1 MADQDPPPQQDEVAE
16 EQTKSDA
23 AAPEESTTS
32 AETAEESSSSSSSQ
46 PSEETTPEHTS
57 VYVGNLSF
65 EQSQTDMEQLFTPFG
80 ELTEVTLKRGF
91 AFVHFKNEEDAN
103 NAVEKLNGSELGGRQ
118 LRVEVSKKKEKYNPR
133 NDRNDRG
140 AEEAKNLFVAGLPID
155 ITDDELV
162 KIFETY
168 GVVDSVR
175 LHSVKSNQPLR
186 SAFVDYQNLED
197 ARTAH
202 TTEITYKGEVL
213 RTDYN
218 IRKNPRNMQNNN
230 NNYRGGGGGG
240 GGYGNSSYS
249 SSGRGYAQQ
258 SNYRDDRRSQHD
270 DRRNDYR
277 RDDFRRDDYRRDDY
291 RRDDY
296 RRDDYRRDDYRRDD
310 YRSGRGYAQQS
321 NYRDDR
327 RSQHDDRR
335 NDYRRDDFRGNQ
347 QAVPRDDYGRDGGYA
362 KQQDQHAG
370 AQSQQSNQEQPAQQE
385 YRRRS
390 RSRDW
395 ICYLV
400 IRNTFFCIQI
410 GRYA

>member
-32 AETAEESSSSSSSQ
+32 AETAEEPSSSSSSSSQ
-46 PSEETTPEHTS
+46 PSEETTPQHTS

-65 EQSQTDMEQLFTPFG
+65 EVSQTDMEQLFTPFG
-80 ELTEVTLKRGF
+80 ELSSVTLKRGF
-91 AFVHFKNEEDAN
+91 AFVHFKNEENAN

-118 LRVEVSKKKEKYNPR
+118 LRVEVSKKKERKR
-133 NDRNDRG
+133 NDRNDGG
-140 AEEAKNLFVAGLPID
+140 AEQEAKNLFVAGLPID

-230 NNYRGGGGGG
+230 NYHRGG

-249 SSGRGYAQQ
+249 SSGRGYAQH
-258 SNYRDDRRSQHD
+258 SNYDDRRSQP
-270 DRRNDYR
+270 YR
-277 RDDFRRDDYRRDDY
+277 RDEYRRDDY

-296 RRDDYRRDDYRRDD
+296 RRDDYRRDDYHRDD
-310 YRSGRGYAQQS
+310 YH
-321 NYRDDR
+321 RDD
-327 RSQHDDRR
+327 
-335 NDYRRDDFRGNQ
+335 YRGNQ

-390 RSRDW
+390 RSRD
-395 ICYLV
+395 
-400 IRNTFFCIQI
+400 
-410 GRYA
+410 